1 MSETKQKDKQGLLEI
16 TNLRLKVTE
25 YISQKLKDKKIAP
38 LLEEALYQNSFAR
51 TSLNEV
57 KLFKYQ
63 IFKQRYNYG
72 LSFIVINISI
82 FEEKIKNKEIIPSDI
97 FNQEPVKLFPEKWA
111 ESNKRKE
118 EEDKF
123 LYDRQLVS
131 NSTTAKCFKCQVN
144 NVFVSM
150 KQTRSA
156 DEPET
161 IFYQCLTTGCYNK
174 WKT

>member
-1 MSETKQKDKQGLLEI
+1 MSETKQKDKQGLLEM
-16 TNLRLKVTE
+16 TNLRANVTK
-25 YISQKLKDKKIAP
+25 YLSKKLKDKKIAP
-38 LLEEALYQNSFAR
+38 LLEEALYQNSLDR

-57 KLFKYQ
+57 KIFKYQ

-72 LSFIVINISI
+72 LSFIVLNIST
-82 FEEKIKNKEIIPSDI
+82 FEEKIKNKELIPSDI
-97 FNQEPVKLFPEKWA
+97 FNKDPVELFPEQWA

-131 NSTTAKCFKCQVN
+131 NSTTAKCFKCKVH

-161 IFYQCLTTGCYNK
+161 IFYQCLTSGCYNK

>member
-16 TNLRLKVTE
+16 NNLRLNVTK
-25 YISQKLKDKKIAP
+25 YLSKKLKYKKIAP
-38 LLEEALYQNSFAR
+38 LLEEALYQNSLER

-57 KLFKYQ
+57 KIFKYQ
-63 IFKQRYNYG
+63 IFKQRYIYG

-82 FEEKIKNKEIIPSDI
+82 FEEKIKNNEITPNDI
-97 FNQEPVKLFPEKWA
+97 FIKSPFELFPDKWA

-131 NSTTAKCFKCQVN
+131 NSTIAKCFKCKVN

-161 IFYQCLTTGCYNK
+161 IFYQCLTSGCYNK

>member
-1 MSETKQKDKQGLLEI
+1 MSEIKQKDKQGLQEMSS
-16 TNLRLKVTE
+16 LRLNVTK
-25 YISQKLKDKKIAP
+25 YLSKKLKDKKIAP
-38 LLEEALYQNSFAR
+38 LLEEALYQNSLER

-57 KLFKYQ
+57 KIFKYQ

-97 FNQEPVKLFPEKWA
+97 FNKDPFELFPDKWA

-131 NSTTAKCFKCQVN
+131 NSTTAKCFKCKIN

-161 IFYQCLTTGCYNK
+161 IFYQCLTSGCYNK

>member
-1 MSETKQKDKQGLLEI
+1 MSETKQKDKQGLLEM
-16 TNLRLKVTE
+16 TNLRENVIK
-25 YISQKLKDKKIAP
+25 YISKKLKDKKIAP
-38 LLEEALYQNSFAR
+38 LLEEALYQNSLDR

-57 KLFKYQ
+57 KIFKYQ
-63 IFKQRYNYG
+63 IFNQRYNYG
-72 LSFIVINISI
+72 LSFIVLNIST

-97 FNQEPVKLFPEKWA
+97 FNKDPVELFPEQWA

-131 NSTTAKCFKCQVN
+131 NSTTAKCFKCKVH

-161 IFYQCLTTGCYNK
+161 IFYQCLTEGCYNK